1 MGNCILKV
9 LVIGGAGYIGSHT
22 CLALHEQGFTPVAFD
37 NLSNGKGEAVRWGPL
52 VRGDMH
58 DGAALAGAI
67 QAHRPVGVFHCAASI
82 EIAASTQN
90 PLAFHWN
97 NVGGTLSLL
106 RAMQA
111 TGLNRLV
118 FSSSCSVYGEP
129 LTVPIQ
135 EDHPCNPINPYG
147 RSKWMVETVLDDLA
161 HHDGLRFVT
170 LRYFNAAGADPEGR
184 IGEAHDPETHVV
196 PIALEAA
203 SGERNA
209 FRINGTDYDT
219 PDGTCVRDYVHV
231 ADLADAH
238 VRALRY
244 LLGDGEPITLNVGTG
259 RGTSIATLL
268 EAVERV
274 TGRTVP
280 REIAPRREGDAAT
293 LVADSTRIRELLDWV
308 PRHDLEDIVR
318 TAWNWHRT
326 RTRKVA

>member
-1 MGNCILKV
+1 M
-9 LVIGGAGYIGSHT
+9 
-22 CLALHEQGFTPVAFD
+22 
-37 NLSNGKGEAVRWGPL
+37 
-52 VRGDMH
+52 
-58 DGAALAGAI
+58 
-67 QAHRPVGVFHCAASI
+67 
-82 EIAASTQN
+82 
-90 PLAFHWN
+90 
-97 NVGGTLSLL
+97 
-106 RAMQA
+106 
-111 TGLNRLV
+111 
-118 FSSSCSVYGEP
+118 
-129 LTVPIQ
+129 
-135 EDHPCNPINPYG
+135 
-147 RSKWMVETVLDDLA
+147 
-161 HHDGLRFVT
+161 
-170 LRYFNAAGADPEGR
+170 
-184 IGEAHDPETHVV
+184 